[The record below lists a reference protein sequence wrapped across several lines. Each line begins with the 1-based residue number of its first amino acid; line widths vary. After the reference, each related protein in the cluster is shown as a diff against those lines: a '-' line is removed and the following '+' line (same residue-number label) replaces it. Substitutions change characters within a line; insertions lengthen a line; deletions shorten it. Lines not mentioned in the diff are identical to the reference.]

1 MQLDGLERFIQK
13 EFIQKRR
20 EDEDEEG
27 DARKG

>member
-20 EDEDEEG
+20 EDEDEG